1 MSDGTLS
8 EVEHT
13 VWTASYRASQ
23 RLIDQLDRDLQRHS
37 SVSLAEFLV
46 LNELFTNGDGVR
58 MTQLAEAANLS
69 KSRLSH
75 CVDRLVGLGW
85 VERVRVPGD
94 KRGLLARL
102 RPEGIEKFLA
112 AAPRH
117 IFDVR
122 RYFVDAVPTSEY
134 THALTIAEAVN
145 GALDENPVP

>member
-1 MSDGTLS
+1 MSDGMLS
-8 EVEHT
+8 EEEIT

-46 LNELFTNGDGVR
+46 LHELFTNADGVR

-102 RPEGIEKFLA
+102 RAEGVEKFRE

-117 IFDVR
+117 TVDVR
-122 RYFVDAVPTSEY
+122 RYFVDAVPLAEY
-134 THALTIAEAVN
+134 SHALTIADAVN
-145 GALDENPVP
+145 GALDANPVS